1 MSYSHWY
8 ICVVSLCQFIVL
20 SGSSMTTELATRPG
34 GYKLICIF
42 CSFNKIKSS
51 HVFPNLTLL
60 SRFKSQINFVVCI
73 NSLDCTALSLLNIYS
88 MQ

>member
-20 SGSSMTTELATRPG
+20 SGSSMTTTRPG

-42 CSFNKIKSS
+42 CYFNKIKS
-51 HVFPNLTLL
+51 N
-60 SRFKSQINFVVCI
+60 
-73 NSLDCTALSLLNIYS
+73 
-88 MQ
+88 

>member
-20 SGSSMTTELATRPG
+20 SGSSMTTKLATRPG

-42 CSFNKIKSS
+42 CSFNKIKS
-51 HVFPNLTLL
+51 NQTLPQ
-60 SRFKSQINFVVCI
+60 SCVPKS
-73 NSLDCTALSLLNIYS
+73 NSKFLSLNLK
-88 MQ
+88 